1 MAGALDDEMRPLAK
15 EMLQEFGENATYVK
29 VSEGTPYNPT
39 IEGSGVPITTETPV
53 TIYIL
58 SPEYGDI
65 QSGIA
70 TATDSIIL
78 MSAKESG
85 DLIVEAGDMVRADKT
100 YTVKSNKPIKSGAKI
115 ALHNLVCVIT

>member
-1 MAGALDDEMRPLAK
+1 MAGFLDDKMRLAAEK
-15 EMLQEFGENATYVK
+15 ILKKFGEDATYIK

-39 IEGSGVPITTETPV
+39 IEGSGVPITTETPI
-53 TIYIL
+53 TIYIS